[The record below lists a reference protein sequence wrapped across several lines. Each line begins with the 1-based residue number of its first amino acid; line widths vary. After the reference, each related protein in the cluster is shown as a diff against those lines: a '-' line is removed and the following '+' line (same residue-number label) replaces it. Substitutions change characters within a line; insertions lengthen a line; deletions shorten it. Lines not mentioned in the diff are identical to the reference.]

1 MNFLQLKNK
10 TPHPPHTQVL
20 AQVHWCSCR
29 LLPQSVLPHRAFG
42 ACTGSQIPYTMWLQ
56 WEKCLYIS
64 YNKACEH
71 SLGDECI
78 LPALNTN
85 QSKHPSTDRLVS
97 DQLVPALPG
106 KGFLLLEEAGGEKG
120 SPGHSAHCRAPSRNA
135 ASSHG
140 LPRDLG
146 TNPAAR
152 AAQMRLLLTP
162 LKITGFAAHGQ
173 IVNGTFILIF
183 KLGHKCLFF
192 RECSRKPLPS
202 AQMGTAKI

>member
-1 MNFLQLKNK
+1 
-10 TPHPPHTQVL
+10 
-20 AQVHWCSCR
+20 
-29 LLPQSVLPHRAFG
+29 
-42 ACTGSQIPYTMWLQ
+42 MWLQ

-64 YNKACEH
+64 YNEACEH
-71 SLGDECI
+71 RLGDECI
-78 LPALNTN
+78 LLALNTN
-85 QSKHPSTDRLVS
+85 QSKHTSTDRLVN

-106 KGFLLLEEAGGEKG
+106 KGFLLLEGRVEEAGGEKG
-120 SPGHSAHCRAPSRNA
+120 SPGHGAHCRAPSRNA
-135 ASSHG
+135 ASSHACS
-140 LPRDLG
+140 RDLG

-192 RECSRKPLPS
+192 RECSRKLLPS